1 VSEESHTTSLFSLS
15 FCSSKTYLLVLS
27 CKYSDEYESPLLE
40 VITVRPEDE
49 GLRFS
54 EELGSSTVGSSDE
67 EMEIIANF
75 IENVEVRDKYSTSEG
90 SPPSSLR
97 NMSFTDEGSYRS
109 PLQVV
114 QRRGDFNARMQQT
127 RGMVEHQGTVVSRKG
142 HLHRRERS
150 II

>member
-1 VSEESHTTSLFSLS
+1 VSDESQTTSLFSLS

-54 EELGSSTVGSSDE
+54 EELGSSTIGSSDE

-75 IENVEVRDKYSTSEG
+75 IENVEVRDKILD
-90 SPPSSLR
+90 LR
-97 NMSFTDEGSYRS
+97 RVAAKLPE
-109 PLQVV
+109 
-114 QRRGDFNARMQQT
+114 
-127 RGMVEHQGTVVSRKG
+127 EHE
-142 HLHRRERS
+142 LHG
-150 II
+150 